1 MTPKSLALTVA
12 ICCTVALHAADKNPY
27 EDLSKEKRIESVR
40 RAQVWNPID
49 TSSLDL
55 KAGPQRE
62 GAIEAGTTVTCEYF
76 DKDSGGKT
84 PKFWCRLSP
93 DDEVKV
99 KYGEDN
105 GEVYGE
111 VAATRLLWAL
121 GFGADAMYPA
131 RVTCRGCSADPF
143 TDKSKGSE
151 KTGKKSSSPGSAH
164 TFDPAV
170 IERPMAGD
178 KMESGKDSGWGW
190 IDLDSVDQARG
201 GAPVAHRD
209 ALKLLAVFMQHT
221 DTKPSQQRLVC
232 LDNLKGLPVSGDGS
246 CANPFM
252 MLADLGKTFGKANA
266 FNKDNPGSVNL
277 KAWAGA
283 DIWRGDSGCVGDM
296 DQSFTGTLNRPR
308 ISEAGRKFLADR
320 LMQLSDQQIRDLF
333 ESAGFARRDETTT
346 VEDWVRVFKQKRDD
360 IVNRTCTIPT
370 A

>member
-1 MTPKSLALTVA
+1 MTSKSLALGVA

-27 EDLSKEKRIESVR
+27 ESLSKEKRIDAVR

-49 TSSLDL
+49 TSALDL
-55 KAGPQRE
+55 KAGPSRP
-62 GAIEAGTTVTCEYF
+62 GAIEFGKTVTCEYF

-99 KYGEDN
+99 KYGENN

-121 GFGADAMYPA
+121 GFGADGMYPV
-131 RVTCRGCSADPF
+131 RVICRGCSADPF
-143 TDKSKGSE
+143 NDKGE
-151 KTGKKSSSPGSAH
+151 GGKKASGSTVTN

-170 IERPMAGD
+170 VERPFAGD

-190 IDLDSVDQARG
+190 VDLNSVDQTRG
-201 GAPVAHRD
+201 GAPLAHRD

-221 DTKPSQQRLVC
+221 DTKPSQQRLIC
-232 LDNLKGLPVSGDGS
+232 LDKVKGLPSSDDGT

-277 KAWAGA
+277 KAWADA
-283 DIWRGDSGCVGDM
+283 DIWRGDSECVGDM
-296 DQSFTGTLNRPR
+296 DQSFTGTLDRPR

-320 LMQLSDQQIRDLF
+320 LAQLSDAQIRDLF
-333 ESAGFARRDETTT
+333 ESAGFARRDKTST
-346 VEDWVRVFKQKRDD
+346 VDDWVRVFKQKRDE
-360 IVNRTCTIPT
+360 IANRSCANP
-370 A
+370 AV